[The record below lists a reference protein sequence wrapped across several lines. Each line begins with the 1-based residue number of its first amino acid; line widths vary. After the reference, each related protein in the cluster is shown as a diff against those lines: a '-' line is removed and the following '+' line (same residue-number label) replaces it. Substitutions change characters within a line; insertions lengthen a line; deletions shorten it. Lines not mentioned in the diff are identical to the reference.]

1 MPMPGK
7 TEAQKQVRIF
17 YGWYILASSFAILFF
32 TSGARY
38 SIGVMFKP
46 MIAEF
51 GWSRASISLAFFI
64 HMAVFALAVT
74 VVGKFYDRY
83 GPKWVIIISTLFVAV
98 GFGLTASIKS
108 LWQLFFYYGFLAA
121 LGLGGTSVP
130 LIAALTSKWF
140 EKWRGMAVSLALSGN
155 SLGQFALVP
164 VFTIFTLTWGWRF
177 SYLYIGLIMLVVNVV
192 LVLLVIKGDPHQLGL
207 EPYGHKKVEETVE
220 GTGQTDQNLEGPA
233 RSAPKDLTLRQA
245 MGTYSFWLFLVAMMI
260 CGSGD
265 FFVTTHLIAFVTDL
279 GLSATTGGNML
290 AWYGLLSLA
299 GILMAGP
306 LSDLI
311 GNKIPIASTFLIR
324 AILLVLLVK
333 YKSVTMLYVFAF
345 GFGFT
350 HLMSAP
356 LTPTLLGKL
365 FGFSN
370 IGVISGVINTF
381 HHLAGGFWAYMG
393 GVIFDRTGSYQIA
406 FVLSATLAFI
416 AFVCSSLIKEKRHV
430 AEG

>member
-1 MPMPGK
+1 MSGK
-7 TEAQKQVRIF
+7 AAVQKQPRIF

-64 HMAVFALAVT
+64 HMAAFALAVT
-74 VVGKFYDRY
+74 IVGRFYDRH
-83 GPKWVIIISTLFVAV
+83 GPKWVIIISTLFVAG
-98 GFGLTASIKS
+98 GFGLTATIKS

-140 EKWRGMAVSLALSGN
+140 EKRRGMAVSLALSGN

-164 VFTIFTLTWGWRF
+164 IFTIFTLTLGWRF
-177 SYLYIGLIMLVVNVV
+177 SYLYIGLIMLVVNIA
-192 LVLLVIKGDPHQLGL
+192 LALLVIKGDPHQLGL
-207 EPYGHKKVEETVE
+207 EPYGHKKVEDADLETEETLQYEENELSSV
-220 GTGQTDQNLEGPA
+220 
-233 RSAPKDLTLRQA
+233 PKDLTLRQA

-265 FFVTTHLIAFVTDL
+265 FFITTHLIAFVTDL
-279 GLSATTGGNML
+279 GLSPTTGGNML
-290 AWYGLLSLA
+290 AWYGLMSLA
-299 GILMAGP
+299 GILVAGP
-306 LSDLI
+306 ISDLI

-324 AILLVLLVK
+324 AILLALLLK
-333 YKSVTMLYVFAF
+333 YRSASMLYVFAF
-345 GFGFT
+345 AFGFT

-365 FGFSN
+365 FGFRN
-370 IGVISGVINTF
+370 IGVISGVINTV
-381 HHLAGGFWAYMG
+381 HHLAGGFWAYVG
-393 GVIFDRTGSYQIA
+393 GVIFDKTGSYQLA
-406 FVLSATLAFI
+406 FVYSATF
-416 AFVCSSLIKEKRHV
+416 AFVAFLCSVLIKEKRHL
-430 AEG
+430 AGE

>member
-1 MPMPGK
+1 MFLENDPH
-7 TEAQKQVRIF
+7 KQPRIF

-46 MIAEF
+46 MISEF
-51 GWSRASISLAFFI
+51 GWSRASMSLAFFI

-83 GPKWVIIISTLFVAV
+83 GPKWVIIISTLFVAA
-98 GFGLTASIKS
+98 GFGLTASVKS

-140 EKWRGMAVSLALSGN
+140 DKWRGMAVSLALSGN

-164 VFTIFTLTWGWRF
+164 VFIIFTLTWGWRL
-177 SYLYIGLIMLVVNVV
+177 SYVFIGLSMLLVNLA

-207 EPYGHKKVEETVE
+207 EPYGASKAENAGEEKGRAVL
-220 GTGQTDQNLEGPA
+220 TDEAVPS
-233 RSAPKDLTLRQA
+233 SAPKDFTLREA
-245 MGTYSFWLFLVAMMI
+245 ASTYSFWLFLIAMMI

-265 FFVTTHLIAFVTDL
+265 FFITTHLIAFVTDL
-279 GLSATTGGNML
+279 GLSPTTGGNML
-290 AWYGLLSLA
+290 AWYGLTSLV
-299 GILMAGP
+299 GILVSGP

-311 GNKIPIASTFLIR
+311 GNKVPIALTFLIR
-324 AILLVLLVK
+324 AILLVLLLK
-333 YKSVTMLYVFAF
+333 YRSVTMLYIFAF
-345 GFGFT
+345 SFGFT

-356 LTPTLLGKL
+356 LIPTLLGKL
-365 FGFSN
+365 FGFTN
-370 IGVISGVINTF
+370 IGVISGVINTV
-381 HHLAGGFWAYMG
+381 HHLSGGFWAYMG

-406 FVLSATLAFI
+406 FILSAVLAFI
-416 AFVCSSLIKEKRHV
+416 AFVCSALINEKRHV
-430 AEG
+430 LKT